1 MMTQI
6 QLSEQRPQKPESL
19 VLMAQHVRLPVG
31 IQHHPA
37 PSSWLVVVMTS
48 QGHGLQAGSSDQKL
62 TSGRPGL
69 LAHRVKFAREGDN
82 ARSGTH

>member
-1 MMTQI
+1 
-6 QLSEQRPQKPESL
+6 
-19 VLMAQHVRLPVG
+19 
-31 IQHHPA
+31 
-37 PSSWLVVVMTS
+37 MTS

-69 LAHRVKFAREGDN
+69 LVDRVKFAREGDN